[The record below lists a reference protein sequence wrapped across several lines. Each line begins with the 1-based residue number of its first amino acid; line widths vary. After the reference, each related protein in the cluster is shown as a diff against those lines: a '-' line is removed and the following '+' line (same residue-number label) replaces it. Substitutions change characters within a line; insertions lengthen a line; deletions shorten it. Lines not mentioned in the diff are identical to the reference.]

1 MRLFSSDL
9 TPGGNW
15 LPTSLSSD
23 PSLTQGGTRI
33 RLDIKENFFSES
45 VVRHWHR
52 LPREVVRSP
61 SLEVSKSY
69 GDVALRDAVSGDEL
83 GLDWGI
89 SEVFTILNDS
99 MVLFR
104 DMVEMGQ

>member
-45 VVRHWHR
+45 VVRHWIR
-52 LPREVVRSP
+52 LHTAVVGSP
-61 SLEVSKSY
+61 SLKEFK
-69 GDVALRDAVSGDEL
+69 
-83 GLDWGI
+83 
-89 SEVFTILNDS
+89 
-99 MVLFR
+99 
-104 DMVEMGQ
+104 